1 MRIGGIHMTGTDNS
15 EVLVAIARLDGKLDL
30 TLAETAALK
39 ATDADHETRLRSIEI
54 QPVPDKKTSE
64 RLDALEDRRTVSPG
78 QLWTGLLGVAGL
90 ILTVLTIADRWS
102 AIFGG

>member
-1 MRIGGIHMTGTDNS
+1 MTGGDNS

-30 TLAETAALK
+30 ALAETAALK
-39 ATDADHETRLRSIEI
+39 AADADHEVRLRSIEQ
-54 QPVPDKKTSE
+54 QPIPDPETEGRLKT
-64 RLDALEDRRTVSPG
+64 LEDRRTVSPA

-90 ILTVLTIADRWS
+90 LLTGLTIIDRWS